1 MDKIELA
8 PYTSQ
13 SADNLALKCTPTPRE
28 EFPPRCAINSTITNC
43 ESVAK
48 QCQSTGACAR
58 YNARK
63 VNTTC
68 LIFKLCLFCLA
79 IIALTVLGWTIC
91 IRHMTG
97 GMLNMTR
104 LHRKHLLPNHHTIT
118 TSGISSRTARKKEVA
133 SNAVAAKKWRKS
145 ARKKKPCIHQK
156 EKGEDSESE
165 PSYLV
170 NTLT

>member
-13 SADNLALKCTPTPRE
+13 SAENLALKCTPTPRE

-68 LIFKLCLFCLA
+68 LIFRLCLFCLA
-79 IIALTVLGWTIC
+79 IIALTVLGWTIY
-91 IRHMTG
+91 
-97 GMLNMTR
+97 
-104 LHRKHLLPNHHTIT
+104 
-118 TSGISSRTARKKEVA
+118 GICQVA
-133 SNAVAAKKWRKS
+133 
-145 ARKKKPCIHQK
+145 C
-156 EKGEDSESE
+156 
-165 PSYLV
+165 
-170 NTLT
+170 

>member
-13 SADNLALKCTPTPRE
+13 SAENLALKCTPTPRE

-48 QCQSTGACAR
+48 QCQSTWACAR

-68 LIFKLCLFCLA
+68 LIFRLCLFCLA
-79 IIALTVLGWTIC
+79 IIALTVLGWTIYGIC
-91 IRHMTG
+91 QAARWTWHDYAV
-97 GMLNMTR
+97 NASAQ
-104 LHRKHLLPNHHTIT
+104 T
-118 TSGISSRTARKKEVA
+118 TAPLQLAASQATQPARKKLRAMQLPPRNGRSQCE
-133 SNAVAAKKWRKS
+133 RKS
-145 ARKKKPCIHQK
+145 LAFTRKKKERIQNQNPHI
-156 EKGEDSESE
+156 S
-165 PSYLV
+165 
-170 NTLT
+170 